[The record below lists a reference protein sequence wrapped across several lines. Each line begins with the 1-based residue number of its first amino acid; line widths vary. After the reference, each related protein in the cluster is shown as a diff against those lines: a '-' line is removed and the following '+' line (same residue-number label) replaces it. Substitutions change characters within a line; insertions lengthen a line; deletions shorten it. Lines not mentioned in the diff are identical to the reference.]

1 MLPVRHLAVLDDP
14 SSIRLPRRAVDIGH
28 GDGGGLAVT
37 LLPHARRR
45 GRGDGPLVIKLPQAD
60 AAVDAP
66 EDAED
71 AGQHEAP
78 VDLAVAEAHPLAVI
92 LRPRVLRL
100 EVVVVLL
107 DGPLEALLLAD
118 EAVLAAAEVAVR
130 LDPRPVAEEL
140 GPEERR
146 VTRDVAVRS
155 ALVLK
160 I

>member
-1 MLPVRHLAVLDDP
+1 MAFSGVGRIALNFLDGIKWPLPA
-14 SSIRLPRRAVDIGH
+14 S
-28 GDGGGLAVT
+28 
-37 LLPHARRR
+37 
-45 GRGDGPLVIKLPQAD
+45 LPQSD
-60 AAVDAP
+60 TAVDAP

-92 LRPRVLRL
+92 LRPRCRRVLRL

-107 DGPLEALLLAD
+107 DGPLEALLLPD

-160 I
+160 FEVFIG